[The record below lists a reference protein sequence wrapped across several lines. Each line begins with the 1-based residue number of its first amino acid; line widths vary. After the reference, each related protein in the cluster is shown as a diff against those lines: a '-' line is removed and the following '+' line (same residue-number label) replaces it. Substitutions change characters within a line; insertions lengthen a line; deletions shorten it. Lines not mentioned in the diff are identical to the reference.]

1 MSVEQEEAQKAL
13 DELAREI
20 HGIYGTHAATGGL
33 KTPKWEE
40 LPDRA
45 KAISR
50 DISRLVLSKMQ
61 EAYAEGKKS
70 SLPPAPADEAKISQP
85 FTIPLPK
92 SWSVDD
98 AIKFVEGLKPRVDDI
113 LKKISAMKS
122 SSPIGRGLN
131 DAISKVTEKL
141 ALDVLTETPEL
152 MSKLRQ
158 VVEGELAR
166 FLSDDEKEE
175 A

>member
-1 MSVEQEEAQKAL
+1 MNVEQEEAQKAL
-13 DELAREI
+13 DQLAREI
-20 HGIYGTHAATGGL
+20 HGIYGTHAAEGGF

-61 EAYAEGKKS
+61 EAYAEGRKS
-70 SLPPAPADEAKISQP
+70 TPPAPEGETKISQP

-92 SWSVDD
+92 SWSVED
-98 AIKFVEGLKPRVDDI
+98 AMKFIEGLKPRVDDV
-113 LKKISAMKS
+113 LQQISAMKS
-122 SSPIGRGLN
+122 TSPIGKGLS
-131 DAISKVTEKL
+131 DALSRVTEKIVI
-141 ALDVLTETPEL
+141 DVLADAPEL

-158 VVEGELAR
+158 VVEGELVR
-166 FLSDDEKEE
+166 FLSGDEKEE
-175 A
+175 V